1 MKFIRKWVPFLLCL
15 ALLTGC
21 QGKPLPEGM
30 EEDAVLDAGRAVVI
44 ALVRGEYEDVAEQF
58 REDVQAQADQV
69 QNLLETA
76 AQGAGEYKE
85 LEDAMAT
92 GRESEGEAF
101 AVAVIIAKYEKRR
114 LVFEVGF
121 DPDMALI
128 GLRIEKK

>member
-1 MKFIRKWVPFLLCL
+1 MKIVRRWVPMVLCL

-30 EEDAVLDAGRAVVI
+30 EEDAVLKAGQEVVV
-44 ALVRGEYEDVAEQF
+44 ALVRGEYEDVAERF

-69 QNLLETA
+69 RSLLETA

-85 LEDAMAT
+85 LEDSMAT
-92 GRESEGEAF
+92 GRESEGEEF